1 MVSSVGSTGSSAL
14 LAALMKETLAQQNL
28 EVAVVKKARE
38 VEKMQGEA
46 ALKLI
51 DAAANIVES
60 DRIDVRV

>member
-1 MVSSVGSTGSSAL
+1 MVSSVESSGSSAL

-28 EVAVVKKARE
+28 DVAVVKKAQE

-46 ALKLI
+46 VLKLI
-51 DAAANIVES
+51 DAAANIVEP

>member
-1 MVSSVGSTGSSAL
+1 
-14 LAALMKETLAQQNL
+14 MKETLAQQNL
-28 EVAVVKKARE
+28 DVAVVKKAQE

-51 DAAANIVES
+51 DAAANIVEP

>member
-1 MVSSVGSTGSSAL
+1 MVSSVESSGSSAL

-28 EVAVVKKARE
+28 DVAVVKKAQE

-51 DAAANIVES
+51 DAAANIVEL